1 MEDTAMDSATL
12 AAEFAE
18 SIELTLLAHS
28 AYANTPRDAIR
39 WWDSTTPYAIHP
51 IGCATT
57 MLAET
62 TLSAEIRFTG
72 YQVLLWH
79 DMLEDTSLP
88 LPPAC
93 RPDVRRL
100 VEEMTFTSFADEL
113 ANLWSRSEM
122 TKLLKLY
129 DKTSQLLDAVW
140 MDAAKWNRLVEHT
153 HKLIAFVVEQ
163 HGELNIVRIARA
175 LAHTRADPAEPDKPP
190 AGGQ

>member
-1 MEDTAMDSATL
+1 MDAAAL
-12 AAEFAE
+12 AAEFAK

-51 IGCATT
+51 IWCATT
-57 MLAET
+57 LLAET
-62 TLSAEIRFTG
+62 ALSAEIRFTG

-88 LPPAC
+88 LPPTC
-93 RPDVRRL
+93 RPDVRRF
-100 VEEMTFTSFADEL
+100 VEEMTFASFADEL

-129 DKTSQLLDAVW
+129 DKTSQLLDAAW

-153 HKLIAFVVEQ
+153 QKLIAFVEQ
-163 HGELNIVRIARA
+163 RYGELNIVRIARA
-175 LAHTRADPAEPDKPP
+175 LAHMRDDPAQADRPEE
-190 AGGQ
+190 